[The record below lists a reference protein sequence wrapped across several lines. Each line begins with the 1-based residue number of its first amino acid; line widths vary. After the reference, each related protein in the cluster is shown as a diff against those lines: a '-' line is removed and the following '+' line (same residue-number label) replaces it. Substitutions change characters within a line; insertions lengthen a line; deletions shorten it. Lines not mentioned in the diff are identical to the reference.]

1 MGWFHILAFKGIPH
15 GDADSY
21 LSQKFKKSMELM
33 SWKFYSFHVHHDD
46 LEICIR
52 AWTIMV
58 VDNKVQFIYF
68 KAESKWD

>member
-33 SWKFYSFHVHHDD
+33 SWKFYSFHVIMMILRFVQG
-46 LEICIR
+46 LER
-52 AWTIMV
+52 
-58 VDNKVQFIYF
+58 
-68 KAESKWD
+68 